1 MSNRLIISEKIAH
14 TLIQVCQDVRE
25 FLRLSEL
32 HAEPVKI
39 NLGLALFSEESSG
52 GIIEFLNTENKT
64 EFINKTQLI
73 IKQVEMLRKH
83 YKELIGDP
91 GHKDKIQAQLYE
103 LKYHLQELIMEV
115 QAI

>member
-1 MSNRLIISEKIAH
+1 M
-14 TLIQVCQDVRE
+14 
-25 FLRLSEL
+25 
-32 HAEPVKI
+32 
-39 NLGLALFSEESSG
+39 LG
-52 GIIEFLNTENKT
+52 
-64 EFINKTQLI
+64 
-73 IKQVEMLRKH
+73 KH